1 MSFCVDKGI
10 EKQNLNFYGLLCFPC
25 FLIRW
30 GECSSRAFAKN
41 EQTKQLTYA
50 KYTGDVKKFSVVYPQ
65 HAVVQNAGIQKTCQ
79 DLTAYHQQSSLY

>member
-1 MSFCVDKGI
+1 MVCYVFLV
-10 EKQNLNFYGLLCFPC
+10 